1 MTYSSS
7 SFVAYFI
14 KTINNGLNQ
23 VDFTREP
30 IIETV
35 ITPKEGCKLVVR
47 SSKSTAQEEYF
58 VDAIEVVSFGHSFF
72 FRSLER
78 PKAFLVPVSDYEVLE
93 VREARMVLKNVGIDR
108 TIKIGG
114 GRDAQMRG
122 GSQREHPSEKV
133 EPAQSNEEDVAV
145 SETSPQS
152 SPVDPKSAAEP
163 RLDKKRD
170 RRRQYRRRR
179 GREDGMEG
187 GGSDAASGAEGT
199 ELTPSIELAEP
210 RKFVTGGESPAQPIT
225 TASILTSL
233 LPPPPTLISETI
245 ARYKDNALFRGAFYT
260 KEEPKPA
267 STEEK
272 APVISIEQPEY
283 GSFEISEEEEERIYQ
298 QRKQHSDSNDDAQSD
313 DNMNDAQ
320 SEKEAEAEPAE
331 YAQESQEDVSP
342 STELLQS
349 TQEEDEIKNGNHQK

>member
-1 MTYSSS
+1 M
-7 SFVAYFI
+7 
-14 KTINNGLNQ
+14 
-23 VDFTREP
+23 DFTREP

-47 SSKSTAQEEYF
+47 SSKNTAQEEYF

-122 GSQREHPSEKV
+122 GVQREHISEKMESGYEEPVTAV
-133 EPAQSNEEDVAV
+133 EGQTQTPQA
-145 SETSPQS
+145 ETK
-152 SPVDPKSAAEP
+152 PVIEP

-179 GREDGMEG
+179 GREEG
-187 GGSDAASGAEGT
+187 GLEGGATEETPGSDDK
-199 ELTPSIELAEP
+199 ELAPRIELPEP
-210 RKFVTGGESPAQPIT
+210 RKFVPGEEPLIQPIT

-245 ARYKDNALFRGAFYT
+245 ARYKDNALFRGAFYS
-260 KEEPKPA
+260 KEDLKSANEG
-267 STEEK
+267 T
-272 APVISIEQPEY
+272 APVIPIEQPEY
-283 GSFEISEEEEERIYQ
+283 GSFEVSEEEEERIYQ
-298 QRKQHSDSNDDAQSD
+298 QRKQHSGKDEREGRSQDD
-313 DNMNDAQ
+313 
-320 SEKEAEAEPAE
+320 EKSQEQTPMEPDE
-331 YAQESQEDVSP
+331 KGPEFDQESLEDSFLPGEP
-342 STELLQS
+342 SQS
-349 TQEEDEIKNGNHQK
+349 SSEEDEIKNENHQK

>member
-1 MTYSSS
+1 M
-7 SFVAYFI
+7 
-14 KTINNGLNQ
+14 
-23 VDFTREP
+23 DFTREP

-47 SSKSTAQEEYF
+47 SSKNTAQEEYF

-72 FRSLER
+72 FRSMER

-122 GSQREHPSEKV
+122 GIQREHLSEKIETGYEEPVASV
-133 EPAQSNEEDVAV
+133 EGQTQTVQEIKP
-145 SETSPQS
+145 
-152 SPVDPKSAAEP
+152 PVEP

-179 GREDGMEG
+179 GREEG
-187 GGSDAASGAEGT
+187 GPEGGAIDEPSGT
-199 ELTPSIELAEP
+199 DDKELAPRIELPEP
-210 RKFVTGGESPAQPIT
+210 RKFAPGEESLTQPIT

-245 ARYKDNALFRGAFYT
+245 ARYKDNALFRGAFYS
-260 KEEPKPA
+260 KEDLKTA
-267 STEEK
+267 NNEENVH
-272 APVISIEQPEY
+272 VIPIEQPEY
-283 GSFEISEEEEERIYQ
+283 GSFEVSEEEEERIYQ
-298 QRKQHSDSNDDAQSD
+298 QRKQHSKEEGDGRSQDEDQSQEQTSMGPD
-313 DNMNDAQ
+313 VKA
-320 SEKEAEAEPAE
+320 SELV
-331 YAQESQEDVSP
+331 QESFDDPFLPEEP
-342 STELLQS
+342 SQS
-349 TQEEDEIKNGNHQK
+349 SEEDEIKNENPQK